1 MLQKWN
7 MPPGTLPNVTY
18 FSTETRLTLNW
29 FMVGAGIGFRVS
41 GGSSGTQFGNTPL
54 PGVQLFLV
62 TGVMGAHFTFE
73 RLARRVGRGSCQCSD
88 GTPPGR
94 TTRHLV
100 SSHSSKPREA
110 RLM

>member
-1 MLQKWN
+1 MLQTWS
-7 MPPGTLPNVTY
+7 MPPGTRPNVTY

-62 TGVMGAHFTFE
+62 TGVMGAHFTF
-73 RLARRVGRGSCQCSD
+73 
-88 GTPPGR
+88 
-94 TTRHLV
+94 
-100 SSHSSKPREA
+100 
-110 RLM
+110 